1 MRSTSLS
8 PKEAHDLLAGKTG
21 YVYVDVRSVAEFA
34 AGHPASAVNVPLLDH
49 DASGRMAPN
58 PDFLSVVR
66 AHFTPDAKL
75 LLGCLSGQRSAKA
88 AEILE
93 QAGYRDVTNVR
104 CGFGG
109 ERDFMGRVIEPG
121 WADLG
126 LPVERESRMGAS
138 YEALR
143 SKVRA

>member
-1 MRSTSLS
+1 MRATSVS
-8 PKEAHDLLAGKTG
+8 PKEAHDLLAGNTG

-34 AGHPASAVNVPLLDH
+34 AGHPATAVNVPLLDH

-75 LLGCLSGQRSAKA
+75 LVGCMSGGRSAKA
-88 AEILE
+88 AEILA

-109 ERDFMGRVIEPG
+109 ERDSMGRIVEPG
-121 WADLG
+121 WAELG
-126 LPVERESRMGAS
+126 LPVARESQMGAS
-138 YEALR
+138 YDSLR
-143 SKVRA
+143 AKIRA